1 MIESAS
7 RAPLQG
13 DVHKQALNV
22 TLEVDMEVA
31 DELVGEALIRTVR
44 AHPSLSGG
52 SEPTVDGVDLRET
65 APAARRTAAF
75 DVAEEFCRTVFDAAG
90 PRVRACHVRLGE
102 SSLIALAIDPG
113 ACDAWSANI
122 IADEISDYIDAHL
135 HGVPVEPVMSD
146 DGPTVMARRADAA
159 LSPQGREARD
169 AARERAGGLS
179 RAWWPEILTT
189 GEPCGT
195 PTESG
200 MRDLDDAAAEAL
212 SARCRAA
219 RASIFP
225 LALLSL
231 QLLQSDPVTPR
242 AVIST
247 FAARESEE
255 DYVTVGHLAVDV
267 LVPATLRGLTV
278 HEALTAI
285 RDDVFDILGT
295 PAVPWQEAA
304 AETGVASGLT
314 VSVLYLPAQL
324 SGGSTSASSHV
335 TRASISVC
343 PTGADLDLFVIERPP
358 VDDQGRTPLLRLG
371 GMLNRQADGFDLTA
385 VLERWAACLMELA
398 TTDTPWPELPWP
410 AVASRMTEGA

>member
-13 DVHKQALNV
+13 DAHKQALNV

-31 DELVGEALIRTVR
+31 DELVGEALLRTVR

-52 SEPTVDGVDLRET
+52 SEPTVDGVDCERRRRR
-65 APAARRTAAF
+65 PAAQRHSTWRRSF
-75 DVAEEFCRTVFDAAG
+75 AG
-90 PRVRACHVRLGE
+90 RYSTPQGPVSASCHVRLGQ

-159 LSPQGREARD
+159 LSPHGREARD
-169 AARERAGGLS
+169 AARERASGLS

-242 AVIST
+242 AMIST

-358 VDDQGRTPLLRLG
+358 VDDQGLTPLLRLG